1 MSHTQF
7 AHSDTVLAVSGVTK
21 SFGALRAVDDVS
33 FAVGAGEILGIA
45 GRNGSGKSTLF
56 NAITRIP
63 FGMESGTVILQ
74 GEQVQN
80 LPPHQLAARGLARTF
95 QRETVFQTLSAVDN
109 VIVAIE
115 QTKRGKSMRGN
126 VLLAEQALDM
136 VGFPTTLHNWKA
148 AALPVFLRKLVM
160 IAGALALDPK
170 VLLLDEP
177 ASSLTPDE
185 IDRLRALILH
195 LREMGLAI
203 VLIEHVLELLTHVS
217 DRLMVLDQG
226 RVLALGD
233 PVEVVRNPQ
242 VIEAY
247 LGVAA

>member
-1 MSHTQF
+1 MSL
-7 AHSDTVLAVSGVTK
+7 ASSPPLAVVLAVSGISK

-33 FAVGAGEILGIA
+33 FAVGPGEILGVA
-45 GRNGSGKSTLF
+45 GPNGSGKSTLF
-56 NAITRIP
+56 NAVTRIP
-63 FGMESGTVILQ
+63 FGADSGTVILQ
-74 GEQVQN
+74 GEQVQS
-80 LPPHQLAARGLARTF
+80 LPPHALAARGLARTF
-95 QRETVFQTLSAVDN
+95 QRETVFPTLSAVDN
-109 VIVAIE
+109 VMLAIE
-115 QTKRGKSMRGN
+115 QTKRGKSLRGN
-126 VLLAEQALDM
+126 VLLAEQALDI
-136 VGFPTTLHNWKA
+136 VGFPATLHNWKA
-148 AALPVFLRKLVM
+148 GALPVYLRKLVM
-160 IAGALALDPK
+160 MAGAMALDPK

-226 RVLALGD
+226 RVIAVGD
-233 PVEVVRNPQ
+233 PGQVVRDPS
-242 VIEAY
+242 VVEAY